1 MTWQDIKDKISNMPT
16 WAAVITVNLSVF
28 IPLLLFEAIQK
39 SDNKSV
45 RDATMIRMNDV
56 YTAKLDSMQQV
67 IDSLET
73 EIDKGM

>member
-28 IPLLLFEAIQK
+28 IPLLFFEAIQK
-39 SDNKSV
+39 SDNESV
-45 RDATMIRMNDV
+45 RDATMIRMNDI

>member
-28 IPLLLFEAIQK
+28 IPLLFFDAIQK
-39 SDNKSV
+39 SDNESV

-67 IDSLET
+67 IDSLEI